1 MKTKVPWSVTTS
13 SGADNMIED
22 IISDAKTR
30 MLKSIDSL
38 KAEMSKIRTGR
49 AHPSLLEQ
57 VKVNYYG
64 SDTPLNQVASINVV
78 DARTL
83 GINAYEKSSIPDI
96 EKAIMNANLGLNPV
110 TAGEVIRVPLPPLTE
125 ERRKDLIKVVRGE
138 AEQGR
143 VAIRNIRRDANSSC
157 KELVKEKMITE
168 DDERKAESRIQK
180 ITDEHIAIIDKA
192 LEQKEAEMLEI

>member
-1 MKTKVPWSVTTS
+1 
-13 SGADNMIED
+13 MIED

-30 MLKSIDSL
+30 MLKSIESL
-38 KAEMSKIRTGR
+38 KVDMSKIRTGR

-57 VKVNYYG
+57 VKVKYYG
-64 SDTPLNQVASINVV
+64 SETPLNQVASVNVV

-110 TAGEVIRVPLPPLTE
+110 TAGEVIRVPLPALTE

-138 AEQGR
+138 AEQAR

-168 DDERKAESRIQK
+168 DDDRKAEGRIQK
-180 ITDEHIAIIDKA
+180 LTDEHIATIDKN

>member
-1 MKTKVPWSVTTS
+1 
-13 SGADNMIED
+13 MIED
-22 IISDAKTR
+22 IIKDAKTR
-30 MLKSIDSL
+30 MQKSIESL
-38 KAEMSKIRTGR
+38 KVDMAKIRTGR
-49 AHPSLLEQ
+49 AHPSLLEH
-57 VKVNYYG
+57 VKVSYYG

-110 TAGEVIRVPLPPLTE
+110 TAGEVIRVPLPLLTE
-125 ERRKDLIKVVRGE
+125 DRRKDLIKIVRAE

-143 VAIRNIRRDANSSC
+143 IAIRNIRRDANSSC

-168 DDERKAESRIQK
+168 DDEHKAEDRIQK
-180 ITDEHIAIIDKA
+180 ITDEHISLIDKS

>member
-1 MKTKVPWSVTTS
+1 
-13 SGADNMIED
+13 MIED

-30 MLKSIDSL
+30 MQKSIESL
-38 KAEMSKIRTGR
+38 KMDMAKIRTGR
-49 AHPSLLEQ
+49 AHPSLLEH

-64 SDTPLNQVASINVV
+64 SATPLNQVASINVV

-125 ERRKDLIKVVRGE
+125 DRRKDLIKIVRAE

-143 VAIRNIRRDANSSC
+143 IAIRNIRRDANSSC

-168 DDERKAESRIQK
+168 DDDHKAEDRIQK
-180 ITDEHIAIIDKA
+180 ITDEHILSIDKS

>member
-1 MKTKVPWSVTTS
+1 MV
-13 SGADNMIED
+13 ED
-22 IISDAKTR
+22 IINDAKTR
-30 MLKSIDSL
+30 MLKSIESL
-38 KAEMSKIRTGR
+38 KVDMSKIRTGR

-57 VKVNYYG
+57 VKVKYYG
-64 SDTPLNQVASINVV
+64 SDTPLNQVASVNVV

-83 GINAYEKSSIPDI
+83 GVNAYEKSSIPDI

-110 TAGEVIRVPLPPLTE
+110 TAGEVIRIPLPPLTE

-138 AEQGR
+138 AEQAR

-168 DDERKAESRIQK
+168 DDDRKAEGRIQK
-180 ITDEHIAIIDKA
+180 LTDEHIATIDKN